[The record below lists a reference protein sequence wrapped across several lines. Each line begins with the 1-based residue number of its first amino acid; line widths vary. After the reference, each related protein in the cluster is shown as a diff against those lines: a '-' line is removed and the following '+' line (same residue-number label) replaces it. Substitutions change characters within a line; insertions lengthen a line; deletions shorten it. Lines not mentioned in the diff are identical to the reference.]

1 MFSHITQHSS
11 SSPVTH
17 SVALPPI
24 RPPNLERHVRG
35 QKGLCSHTSHSTL
48 HPPLSHI
55 QSHYP
60 LPGPQTWNGMS
71 EGRRV
76 TVPPTGAYAH
86 ERCVPFSV
94 VSMRVEEQA
103 IILGEQGNLGGGG
116 APIKQGQ

>member
-1 MFSHITQHSS
+1 MSEGRRVYVLTHHTALFILPCHTFSHTA
-11 SSPVTH
+11 P
-17 SVALPPI
+17 
-24 RPPNLERHVRG
+24 
-35 QKGLCSHTSHSTL
+35 
-48 HPPLSHI
+48 
-55 QSHYP
+55 YP
-60 LPGPQTWNGMS
+60 TPRTWNGMS